1 MRPTVSEFAARLFV
15 IQRLKREEKKL
26 KNCIKKRRRV
36 IDNTISPI
44 VRFRLEN
51 EVHSM
56 TKELDTVESQM
67 LDVVKDW
74 KQQ

>member
-56 TKELDTVESQM
+56 TKELDTVESQIFET
-67 LDVVKDW
+67 VKDW